1 MIYKKRLKPNLA
13 LGQVRTVGSIL
24 TFPKLYPVLY
34 SNHLTAKTWNGSF
47 LLLFSPHFHK
57 LQLEFI
63 SLSAFWVRSSY
74 NLNLRSVA
82 WVAHCSIGGM
92 QLTLLI
98 VSFQIKRIQNTQGKW
113 KEISSL
119 AFSSLYINLFVC
131 NSAIALLLLFFSSLH
146 LRRRKRKNP
155 FL

>member
-1 MIYKKRLKPNLA
+1 MIYKKKKKKRLKPNLA
-13 LGQVRTVGSIL
+13 LGQVRSVGSIL
-24 TFPKLYPVLY
+24 TFPKLYPFLY
-34 SNHLTAKTWNGSF
+34 SNHLTAKNLEWTVLVVIQSPLSQVTAWIYLIIC
-47 LLLFSPHFHK
+47 LLGKIK
-57 LQLEFI
+57 LQPEFKKCC
-63 SLSAFWVRSSY
+63 L
-74 NLNLRSVA
+74 
-82 WVAHCSIGGM
+82 GGM

-119 AFSSLYINLFVC
+119 AFSSLYTNLFVC